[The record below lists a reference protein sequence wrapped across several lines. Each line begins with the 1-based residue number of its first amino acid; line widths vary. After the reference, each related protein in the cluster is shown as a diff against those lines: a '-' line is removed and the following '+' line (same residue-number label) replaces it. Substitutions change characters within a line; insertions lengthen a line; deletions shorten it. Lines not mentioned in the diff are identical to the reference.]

1 MFVIQDVS
9 PKIVIKPIERKPKP
23 IPTVHIDTVKG
34 FVDSPKTPNNVNVMK
49 NGGASPKLYIQNPQ
63 QKGLMKRFLAS
74 RGKMGSTPGLNSL
87 TSTTSVTI
95 PSLKTPSLSPSSLLS
110 EPFFSFTSLVHVSS
124 GQFFLDFGFGNNISY
139 SS

>member
-1 MFVIQDVS
+1 MFVLQDVS

-34 FVDSPKTPNNVNVMK
+34 FVDSPKTPNNNVMK
-49 NGGASPKLYIQNPQ
+49 NAGASPKLYIQNPQ

-87 TSTTSVTI
+87 TSPTSVTM

-110 EPFFSFTSLVHVSS
+110 EPFFSFTSLVHVSLL
-124 GQFFLDFGFGNNISY
+124 QFCSD
-139 SS
+139 